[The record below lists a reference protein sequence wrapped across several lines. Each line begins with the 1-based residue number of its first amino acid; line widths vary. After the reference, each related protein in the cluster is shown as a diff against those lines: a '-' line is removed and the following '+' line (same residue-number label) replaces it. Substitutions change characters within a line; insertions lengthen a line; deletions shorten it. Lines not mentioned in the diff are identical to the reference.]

1 MKKSTKIVWGV
12 ALIIIGVIIALDRLN
27 VISFDVIFDG
37 WWTLFIIVPCAIGLF
52 QRQNVAGNLIGVIV
66 GACLLA
72 VHKEWLDWDLVGEM
86 IFPVVLVAIGL
97 GVVFT
102 KKEKETFDESE
113 KEEETLVENPVINE
127 EVGVSNSMEKKKLN
141 VFFAFSGGKSVV
153 DGDKVTGGD
162 VTAIFGG
169 SDCDL
174 TNAVFQG
181 VTQLNVNAIFGGVKL
196 ILPENVNVKINPTS
210 IFGGT
215 TNNRNSAN
223 DESAPT
229 VYVNAFSMF
238 GGIKIQ

>member
-1 MKKSTKIVWGV
+1 MKKSTKIIWGV
-12 ALIIIGVIIALDRLN
+12 ALIIVGVIIALDRLN

-37 WWTLFIIVPCAIGLF
+37 WWTLFIIVPCSIGLF
-52 QRQNVAGNLIGVIV
+52 QRQNVTGNLIGVIV
-66 GACLLA
+66 GVSLLA
-72 VHKEWLDWDLVGEM
+72 VHREWLDWDFVGEM
-86 IFPVVLVAIGL
+86 IFPLVLVAV
-97 GVVFT
+97 GVGVIFN
-102 KKEKETFDESE
+102 KKEKETLDELE
-113 KEEETLVENPVINE
+113 KEERLIENPVINE
-127 EVGVSNSMEKKKLN
+127 EVGFSNTTETKKLN

-153 DGDKVTGGD
+153 NGDKVTGGD

-181 VTQLNVNAIFGGVKL
+181 VTKLNVNAIFGGVKL

-223 DESAPT
+223 NENAPT

>member
-12 ALIIIGVIIALDRLN
+12 ALIVIGAIIALDRLN

-52 QRQNVAGNLIGVIV
+52 QRQNVTGNLIGVIV
-66 GACLLA
+66 GISLLS
-72 VHKEWLDWDLVGEM
+72 VHREWLDWDLVGEM
-86 IFPVVLVAIGL
+86 IFPLILVALGL
-97 GVVFT
+97 GVIFT
-102 KKEKETFDESE
+102 KKDKETFDESE
-113 KEEETLVENPVINE
+113 KEEETLIENPVINE
-127 EVGVSNSMEKKKLN
+127 EIGVSNPIQTKKLN

-174 TNAVFQG
+174 TNAVFEG
-181 VTQLNVNAIFGGVKL
+181 VTKLNVNAIFGGVKL

-223 DESAPT
+223 DASAPT

>member
-12 ALIIIGVIIALDRLN
+12 ALIVIGAIIALDRLN

-52 QRQNVAGNLIGVIV
+52 QRQNVTGNLIGVIV
-66 GACLLA
+66 GVCLLA
-72 VHKEWLDWDLVGEM
+72 VHREWLDWDLVGEM
-86 IFPVVLVAIGL
+86 IFPLILVALGL
-97 GVVFT
+97 GVIFT
-102 KKEKETFDESE
+102 KKDKETFDESE
-113 KEEETLVENPVINE
+113 KEEETLIENPVINE
-127 EVGVSNSMEKKKLN
+127 EVGVSNPIQTKKLN
-141 VFFAFSGGKSVV
+141 VFSVFSGGKSVV

-174 TNAVFQG
+174 TNAVFEG
-181 VTQLNVNAIFGGVKL
+181 VTKLNVNAIFGGVKL

-223 DESAPT
+223 DASAPT

>member
-1 MKKSTKIVWGV
+1 MKKFTKIIWGV

-52 QRQNVAGNLIGVIV
+52 QRQSVTGNLIGVIV
-66 GACLLA
+66 GVTLFA
-72 VHKEWLDWDLVGEM
+72 VHRGWLNWDLVGDM
-86 IFPVVLVAIGL
+86 IFPVILVAVGA
-97 GVVFT
+97 GVIFT
-102 KKEKETFDESE
+102 KKEKETFDELE
-113 KEEETLVENPVINE
+113 KEETLIENPVINE
-127 EVGVSNSMEKKKLN
+127 EVSFSNTPETKKLN

-153 DGDKVTGGD
+153 NGDKVTGGD

-223 DESAPT
+223 NENAPT

>member
-1 MKKSTKIVWGV
+1 MKKFTKIIWGV
-12 ALIIIGVIIALDRLN
+12 ALIIIGAIIALDRLN

-52 QRQNVAGNLIGVIV
+52 QRQSVTGNLIGVIV
-66 GACLLA
+66 GVTLFA
-72 VHKEWLDWDLVGEM
+72 VHRGWLNWDLVGDM
-86 IFPVVLVAIGL
+86 IFPVILVAVGA
-97 GVVFT
+97 GVIFT
-102 KKEKETFDESE
+102 KKEKETFDELE
-113 KEEETLVENPVINE
+113 KEETLIENPVINE
-127 EVGVSNSMEKKKLN
+127 EVSFSNTPETKKLN

-153 DGDKVTGGD
+153 NGDKVTGGD

-223 DESAPT
+223 NENAPT

>member
-12 ALIIIGVIIALDRLN
+12 ALIIIGAIIALDRLN

-52 QRQNVAGNLIGVIV
+52 QRQSVTGNLIGVIV
-66 GACLLA
+66 GVTLFA
-72 VHKEWLDWDLVGEM
+72 VHRGWLNWDLVGDM
-86 IFPVVLVAIGL
+86 IFPVILVAVGAGII
-97 GVVFT
+97 FT
-102 KKEKETFDESE
+102 KKEKETFDELE
-113 KEEETLVENPVINE
+113 KEETLIENPVINE
-127 EVGVSNSMEKKKLN
+127 EVSFSNTPETKKLN

-153 DGDKVTGGD
+153 NGDKVTGGD

-223 DESAPT
+223 NENAPT